1 MDLSNYNWW
10 KVLDT
15 FASHYKFRLQQ
26 APPKKISDKVKPN

>member
-26 APPKKISDKVKPN
+26 APPPPQKKSLRQS